1 MRRQTE
7 VVAHYTLCM
16 CYVHPR
22 VCGSATGNAQGAC
35 CTEQFP
41 SALFQL
47 PLSAYNGDHAAHEGN
62 WASQA
67 GIHLLPN
74 PMTGQ
79 GTLYAGVLFYS
90 GMSPREI
97 VEYL

>member
-1 MRRQTE
+1 MCTHVCAGGQLVTLKE
-7 VVAHYTLCM
+7 PVVQSSFPQPYS
-16 CYVHPR
+16 
-22 VCGSATGNAQGAC
+22 SA
-35 CTEQFP
+35 
-41 SALFQL
+41 

-74 PMTGQ
+74 PMTRQ
-79 GTLYAGVLFYS
+79 DTLYVGVLFYS

-97 VEYL
+97 IVEYL